1 VVAVAA
7 IRSDQAETLRKVP
20 SVGEH
25 SEAIR
30 DEFNGE

>member
-7 IRSDQAETLRKVP
+7 MRSDQVETRRKVP

-30 DEFNGE
+30 HEFSGE